1 MALRGCQAN
10 ERRMRALGYATL
22 RYRLA
27 AYVLSAMLCGVAGVL
42 LANLTLYVSPSYLA
56 WTTSG
61 ELIVMVAL
69 GGMGTLFGP
78 VAGALA
84 FLLLEEGLAADR
96 PLDAADGPAD
106 RGRGAAVAAR
116 PVRRLAGNALASG
129 RRARPAL
136 PHRRTAMS
144 ALRVEHL
151 LKRYGGL
158 TVTDDL
164 SLEVRP
170 GELHAVIG
178 PNGAGK
184 TTLIGQLSGE
194 LRPDGGRVLL
204 DGVDVTRMPIERRVR
219 RGLARSYQITS
230 VFKPFTALE
239 NVAMAV
245 QARGHSFRFWRP
257 RARRRRCGNRPA
269 RRWNWPAW
277 AAAPMCRPAR
287 WRMASCA
294 SWSWPWCWPAAR
306 PYCCWMN
313 PWRA

>member
-1 MALRGCQAN
+1 
-10 ERRMRALGYATL
+10 
-22 RYRLA
+22 
-27 AYVLSAMLCGVAGVL
+27 
-42 LANLTLYVSPSYLA
+42 
-56 WTTSG
+56 
-61 ELIVMVAL
+61 
-69 GGMGTLFGP
+69 
-78 VAGALA
+78 
-84 FLLLEEGLAADR
+84 
-96 PLDAADGPAD
+96 
-106 RGRGAAVAAR
+106 
-116 PVRRLAGNALASG
+116 
-129 RRARPAL
+129 
-136 PHRRTAMS
+136 MS

-245 QARGHSFRFWRP
+245 QAARPQLPLLAAGARDAGAAGTGPRGAGTGRP
-257 RARRRRCGNRPA
+257 GPPRRCAG
-269 RRWNWPAW
+269 RRAGAW
-277 AAAPMCRPAR
+277 RAAPAGAGHGAGLP
-287 WRMASCA
+287 
-294 SWSWPWCWPAAR
+294 PDPTAAG
-306 PYCCWMN
+306 
-313 PWRA
+313 

>member
-1 MALRGCQAN
+1 
-10 ERRMRALGYATL
+10 
-22 RYRLA
+22 
-27 AYVLSAMLCGVAGVL
+27 
-42 LANLTLYVSPSYLA
+42 
-56 WTTSG
+56 
-61 ELIVMVAL
+61 
-69 GGMGTLFGP
+69 
-78 VAGALA
+78 
-84 FLLLEEGLAADR
+84 
-96 PLDAADGPAD
+96 
-106 RGRGAAVAAR
+106 
-116 PVRRLAGNALASG
+116 
-129 RRARPAL
+129 
-136 PHRRTAMS
+136 MS

-204 DGVDVTRMPIERRVR
+204 DGVDVTRMPIERRA
-219 RGLARSYQITS
+219 ARAG
-230 VFKPFTALE
+230 AL
-239 NVAMAV
+239 VPDHLGV
-245 QARGHSFRFWRP
+245 QALHRAGERGHGGAGAAAQLPLLAAGALDAGAAGARP
-257 RARRRRCGNRPA
+257 RGAGTGRPGPPRR
-269 RRWNWPAW
+269 
-277 AAAPMCRPAR
+277 CRPAR

-306 PYCCWMN
+306 PCCCWMN

>member
-1 MALRGCQAN
+1 
-10 ERRMRALGYATL
+10 
-22 RYRLA
+22 
-27 AYVLSAMLCGVAGVL
+27 
-42 LANLTLYVSPSYLA
+42 
-56 WTTSG
+56 
-61 ELIVMVAL
+61 
-69 GGMGTLFGP
+69 
-78 VAGALA
+78 
-84 FLLLEEGLAADR
+84 
-96 PLDAADGPAD
+96 
-106 RGRGAAVAAR
+106 
-116 PVRRLAGNALASG
+116 
-129 RRARPAL
+129 
-136 PHRRTAMS
+136 MS

-245 QARGHSFRFWRP
+245 QARRGHSFRFWRP
-257 RARRRRCGNRPA
+257 AHSTPALREPPA

-306 PYCCWMN
+306 PCCCWMN